1 MMSLKTT
8 EEEEEKEE
16 EEEEEATQM
25 QVQQALFEKYS
36 IFLVTHSRGFQPHE
50 KMNQNWWQ
58 SIFWANGR
66 CPLKTIL
73 KTCFIVDSVTESMSD
88 FQVDLSSEHN
98 FNCLSICTSAS

>member
-1 MMSLKTT
+1 MTEIKFLRRGRQLHSLTHSVSQSGKHFRSYAKIDMMSLKTT

-50 KMNQNWWQ
+50 KMNQN
-58 SIFWANGR
+58 
-66 CPLKTIL
+66 
-73 KTCFIVDSVTESMSD
+73 
-88 FQVDLSSEHN
+88 
-98 FNCLSICTSAS
+98 